1 MKMEAKCARQH
12 DRYKAQ
18 ARVLKALANETR
30 LRIIDRLSRGE
41 CHVGE
46 LVQEFKVDQST
57 VSKHLAVLR
66 SVGVVEDE
74 RHGNSVTYRLVAPCV
89 VNFLS
94 CASQVLKE
102 RGWIGTGAA

>member
-1 MKMEAKCARQH
+1 MEARSMRQH
-12 DRYKAQ
+12 DRYKEQ

-30 LRIIDRLSRGE
+30 LRIIERLGKGE
-41 CHVGE
+41 CNVGE
-46 LVQEFKVDQST
+46 MVKVLGADQST

-74 RHGNSVTYRLVAPCV
+74 RHGTTVQYRLVTPCV
-89 VNFLS
+89 INFLS

-102 RGWIGTGAA
+102 RGWPGTRVA